1 MVSTLTQLNNVFSYL
16 LLVTLSEKKILKHRE
31 KINLENFVD
40 YFVSGGRQKQNL
52 KSYNESK
59 YLIEKPYIVVKISLP
74 TPSSKGILTF
84 IAEKKR

>member
-1 MVSTLTQLNNVFSYL
+1 M
-16 LLVTLSEKKILKHRE
+16 
-31 KINLENFVD
+31 ENFVD

-84 IAEKKR
+84 IAEKKGKNSQNK

>member
-1 MVSTLTQLNNVFSYL
+1 M
-16 LLVTLSEKKILKHRE
+16 
-31 KINLENFVD
+31 ENFVD

-84 IAEKKR
+84 IAEKKG